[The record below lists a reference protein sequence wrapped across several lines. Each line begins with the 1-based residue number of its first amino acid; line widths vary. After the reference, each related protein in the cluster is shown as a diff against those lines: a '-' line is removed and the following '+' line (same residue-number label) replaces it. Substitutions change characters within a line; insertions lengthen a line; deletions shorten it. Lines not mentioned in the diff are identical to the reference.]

1 VVFEEG
7 FDGLG
12 EAELLHRAELGA
24 DDAEDHLPAEAGF
37 YDRGAEAADRGGISE
52 IDVAS
57 LFEAA
62 QFELGKV
69 GAGEALG
76 VFGGELLGVLP
87 DRLEQAETSP
97 FGLGKG
103 GDVDVGDVVFLG
115 KAKVFVDV
123 TKDWDGIGHK
133 SWGRKNLE

>member
-1 VVFEEG
+1 
-7 FDGLG
+7 
-12 EAELLHRAELGA
+12 
-24 DDAEDHLPAEAGF
+24 
-37 YDRGAEAADRGGISE
+37 
-52 IDVAS
+52 
-57 LFEAA
+57 
-62 QFELGKV
+62 
-69 GAGEALG
+69 
-76 VFGGELLGVLP
+76 LLGVLP
-87 DRLEQAETSP
+87 DRLEHAETSP